1 MATKKN
7 APKKQRTRASLF
19 TKLLILA
26 LLLGIGA
33 ELYRLQG
40 QVRDAKAQQEAL
52 AVQVQAQRQTNDALT
67 DDIAAGPTEDKVKDI
82 AREKLGMVEDNE
94 LVFYDVSN

>member
-7 APKKQRTRASLF
+7 APKKPRTRARLF
-19 TKLLILA
+19 TKILILA

-40 QVRDAKAQQEAL
+40 QVQEARAEQEAL
-52 AVQVQAQRQTNDALT
+52 SVQVQAQRQTNDALT
-67 DDIAAGPTEDKVKDI
+67 DDIAAGPTEDKMKDI